1 METNLAPL
9 AMPCKKI
16 THDGYPNLPENELE
30 KVPIKDL
37 KWFVNQIGSFVFVA
51 SHSYKGIVQI
61 DDHGQARQFYNNQY
75 EGYSFLTL
83 ADRIKQSVGQV
94 HFNQEL
100 GYLEPELEKIYLLT
114 IYINGKLQE
123 SHPVVY
129 SGFTHNLKWYIFN
142 FINGTDN
149 AGNSCRLLKVGYFPT
164 YQNSFNP
171 EAVVFEQYFLIS

>member
-9 AMPCKKI
+9 AMPCKKVSQCYA
-16 THDGYPNLPENELE
+16 TLPENDPD
-30 KVPIKDL
+30 KIPIKDI
-37 KWFVNQIGSFVFVA
+37 KWFVNQIGSFVCVA
-51 SHSYKGIVQI
+51 SHTCTVIVKI
-61 DDHGQARQFYNNQY
+61 DDHDQARQLYNNQY

-100 GYLEPELEKIYLLT
+100 GSQEPELENIYLLA
-114 IYINGKLQE
+114 IYVNGKLQE
-123 SHPVVY
+123 SHPVIY
-129 SGFTHNLKWYIFN
+129 SGFSHNLKWYIFN

-164 YQNSFNP
+164 YQNASNP
-171 EAVVFEQYFLIS
+171 DVVTFEQYIPLT